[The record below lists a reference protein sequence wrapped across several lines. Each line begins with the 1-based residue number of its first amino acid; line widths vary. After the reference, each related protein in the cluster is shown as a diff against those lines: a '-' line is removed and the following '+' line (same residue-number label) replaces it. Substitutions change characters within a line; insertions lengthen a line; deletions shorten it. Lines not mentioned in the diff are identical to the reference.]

1 MLFACAIRDFERF
14 WLNGLDFDGKVSF
27 WAFSVF
33 LAAFRKKSVFGCFLI
48 LLIQI
53 KYNIF
58 L

>member
-33 LAAFRKKSVFGCFLI
+33 LAAFRKKSVFGVVSGNGI
-48 LLIQI
+48 
-53 KYNIF
+53 
-58 L
+58 